1 MNSSALHFLPT
12 IILAYKTLRET
23 VSSVGTT
30 IFTPRFLSPD
40 QQRSQRGYFFY
51 AVQIKL
57 TMIRNQGEGI
67 AGVIQ
72 KTYLEAITKHRINRQ
87 PISQGRKIQVKIFLP
102 PLLDPSHD

>member
-1 MNSSALHFLPT
+1 MLCISCPLLYSLTRRYEKLFLQWALPFP
-12 IILAYKTLRET
+12 
-23 VSSVGTT
+23 
-30 IFTPRFLSPD
+30 PPD
-40 QQRSQRGYFFY
+40 SYPQISKEANEAIFFY
-51 AVQIKL
+51 SVQIKL

-87 PISQGRKIQVKIFLP
+87 PISQGRKVQVKIFLP